1 MENSPERKIPASK
14 AASTA
19 FSEPF
24 SVKVSS
30 VLLPELLDALTAEE
44 ASRLRSSSGSLA
56 QQLGVRRLWRNV
68 RIRMIARL
76 QKCQSLAGRP
86 LELRRLEISSEMLPE
101 LSLDLFAASLEEL
114 RVEDLLVA
122 EKSID
127 YRKFCNL
134 LSMLPELRVLE
145 LPKLICL
152 PGGAHDLARHLSRT
166 LRQLRRLRLPQTV
179 LLECRALNWAAEAC
193 EARVNCWKIMAAEL
207 SKLPLTEL
215 DLTGALRPIAPEQ
228 LRPWPPPRV
237 NASVRLPSLCGFAVP
252 LQGPPVDGDEE
263 VLPCSED
270 LLGIFQE
277 WSYAMSEINKS
288 FKPGVVLHEDWDEEI
303 RRAKERLRIA

>member
-1 MENSPERKIPASK
+1 MENSPELIPAST
-14 AASTA
+14 ASTA

-44 ASRLRSSSGSLA
+44 ASLLRSSSGSLA

-68 RIRMIARL
+68 RIRMPRL
-76 QKCQSLAGRP
+76 QKFQSLAGRP

-152 PGGAHDLARHLSRT
+152 PGGAHDLAQHVSRT
-166 LRQLRRLRLPQTV
+166 LRRLRRLRLPQTV
-179 LLECRALNWAAEAC
+179 LLECRALNWAAEAS

-207 SKLPLTEL
+207 SKLPNLTEL

-288 FKPGVVLHEDWDEEI
+288 FKPGVVLHEDW
-303 RRAKERLRIA
+303 RTGLLHLPV